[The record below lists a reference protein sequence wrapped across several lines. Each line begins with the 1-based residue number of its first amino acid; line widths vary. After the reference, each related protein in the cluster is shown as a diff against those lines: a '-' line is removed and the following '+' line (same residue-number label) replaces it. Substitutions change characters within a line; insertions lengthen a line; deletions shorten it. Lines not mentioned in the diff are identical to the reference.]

1 MKLKSTVVPV
11 LAAFAISGCH
21 FIAQASTSNKSLSE
35 DVKIT
40 RTEHGIPHIQ
50 AKSLYGLGYGNA
62 YAQAQDHACILA
74 DGYVRVRGERAKYL
88 GPHKNGQD
96 NFFVSLDLG
105 YKIIDLH
112 GRVAREY
119 ANLSA
124 DTRALA
130 DGFAAGYNQYLQD
143 VQAGEAE
150 LAPACSGKAWVK
162 PIDGVDVVASVLASA
177 TQNSIGRLL
186 VQILQANPGT
196 GNEWLPTIAKQAQQS
211 DKPWLMASN
220 TDYKPKQL
228 TQGSNGWALGHEV
241 TSNGRGLLLANPH
254 FPFNGNLRFWA
265 NHASVEGDFSTMGAS
280 VIGVPG
286 IVNIGFNEDLAWT
299 HTYSASRH
307 EVVYQLELNPQN
319 PLQYKFDGQWVDIE
333 KKQVN
338 VEVLTPM
345 GVLTMKKDY
354 FTTPIGYVIEDQKNF
369 PWDSK
374 NAYVVRDTNID
385 NLGGI
390 DHWLAMNRATNLD
403 NFIETFK
410 NHDGLAFN
418 NTLVADKLGEVFFVD
433 DSNVPDVTPV
443 GEELLRNHPL
453 ISEVYKKTKLAVLPG
468 TNSALVFQQEV
479 PYERAPKLRRQDYV
493 QNANNS
499 YWLTNLHSKL
509 SGYSP
514 LYGHVD
520 YKQTRRTRY
529 NINLMRFARGADG
542 KFDRHELESIVT
554 GTSASFE
561 LYKPTVMATCAL
573 YAGQTLAVTDTLSM
587 PVNPACQAF
596 AKWDGKFNANS
607 KSAPLAKEFFNLLT
621 DEDLVVQFNAAFPA
635 VTPSIVK
642 AEKSTLIKLLA
653 ASKQLENA
661 GFAIDATLG
670 ELQYLQKGE
679 RRIPWPG
686 SDHHSGGFNIFSTT
700 NAMDLTS
707 FAPTMAAPIR
717 EVLDPTWP
725 TRTGLSTDGYPI
737 NYGSSWMMVVGF
749 NEHGPQARGLL
760 TYSQSNNPNS
770 PHFTD
775 ASEHYAAGKGL
786 IDLPYTDA
794 QIKQGKI
801 SEMTLTVKK
810 D

>member
-1 MKLKSTVVPV
+1 MKLKSTLIPVVAGFA
-11 LAAFAISGCH
+11 LAGGHISAH
-21 FIAQASTSNKSLSE
+21 ESTSTMSLSE

-40 RTEHGIPHIQ
+40 RTQHGVPHIQ
-50 AKSLYGLGYGNA
+50 AKSLFGLGYGNA

-74 DGYVRVRGERAKYL
+74 DGYVRVKGERAKYL

-143 VQAGEAE
+143 VSVGKAA
-150 LAPACSGKAWVK
+150 LAPACSGQAWVK
-162 PIDGVDVVASVLASA
+162 PISGVDVVASVLASA
-177 TQNSIGRLL
+177 VQNSIGRLL

-196 GNEWLPTIAKQAQQS
+196 GNEWLPTIAKQESKQPQ
-211 DKPWLMASN
+211 PWLMASN
-220 TDYKPKQL
+220 TNYQPKQL
-228 TQGSNGWALGHEV
+228 TQGSNGWAMGHEV
-241 TSNGRGLLLANPH
+241 TENGRGLLLANPH

-286 IVNIGFNEDLAWT
+286 IVNIGFNQDVAWT
-299 HTYSASRH
+299 HTYSSARH
-307 EVVYQLELNPQN
+307 EVIYQLELNPTN

-333 KKQVN
+333 KHQVN

-354 FTTPIGYVIEDQKNF
+354 FTTPIGYVVEDQRNF
-369 PWDSK
+369 KWDSK
-374 NAYVVRDTNID
+374 NAYVVRDTNLN
-385 NLGGI
+385 NLEGI
-390 DHWLAMNRATNLD
+390 DHWLAMNRASNLD
-403 NFIETFK
+403 EFIDTFK
-410 NHDGLAFN
+410 TLDGLAFN
-418 NTLVADKLGEVFFVD
+418 NTLVADKHGEVFYID
-433 DSNVPDVTPV
+433 DSNVPDLPAA
-443 GEELLRNHPL
+443 GEELLRSHPV
-453 ISEVYKKTKLAVLPG
+453 ISEVYKKTRMAVLPG
-468 TNSALVFQQEV
+468 TSSALVYQQEV
-479 PYERAPKLRRQDYV
+479 PYERAPKLRRNDYV
-493 QNANNS
+493 LNANNS
-499 YWLTNLHSKL
+499 YWLTNLKEKL
-509 SGYSP
+509 RGYSP

-529 NINLMRFARGADG
+529 NLNLMRFARGADG

-573 YAGQTLAVTDTLSM
+573 YAGQTIAVTETLSM
-587 PVNPACQAF
+587 PVDPACKAF
-596 AKWDGKFNANS
+596 AKWDGKFNADS
-607 KSAPLAKEFFNLLT
+607 VSAPLAKEFFNLLE
-621 DEDLVVQFNAAFPA
+621 DEDLLIQFNPAFPA

-642 AEKSTLIKLLA
+642 AEKSTLVKLLA

-661 GFAIDATLG
+661 GFAIDAPLG
-670 ELQYLQKGE
+670 ELQFLQKGD

-686 SDHHSGGFNIFSTT
+686 SPHNSGGFNIYSTT

-707 FAPTMAAPIR
+707 FAPQYAAPMK
-717 EVLDPTWP
+717 EVLNENWTIS
-725 TRTGLSTDGYPI
+725 TGLSTDGYPI

-749 NEHGPQARGLL
+749 DEHGPQARGLL

-794 QIKQGKI
+794 QIKQNKV
-801 SEMTLTVKK
+801 SEITLSVKK

>member
-1 MKLKSTVVPV
+1 MKLKSTLVPI
-11 LAAFAISGCH
+11 LAACTITGIH
-21 FIAQASTSNKSLSE
+21 FGAEASTSSMSLSE

-50 AKSLYGLGYGNA
+50 AKSLFGLGYGNA

-74 DGYVRVRGERAKYL
+74 DGYVRVKGERAKYL

-105 YKIIDLH
+105 YKIIDLR
-112 GRVAREY
+112 GRVEREY

-124 DTRALA
+124 DTRSLA
-130 DGFAAGYNQYLQD
+130 EGFAAGYNQYLQD
-143 VQAGEAE
+143 VNLGKAT
-150 LAPACSGKAWVK
+150 LAPACDGKAWVQ
-162 PIDGVDVVASVLASA
+162 PIEGVDVVASVLASA
-177 TQNSIGRLL
+177 VQNSIGRLL

-196 GNEWLPTIAKQAQQS
+196 GTEWLPVIAKQESEESQ
-211 DKPWLMASN
+211 PWLMANN
-220 TDYKPKQL
+220 TNYKPKQL

-241 TSNGRGLLLANPH
+241 TDNGRGLLLANPH

-280 VIGVPG
+280 VVGVPG
-286 IVNIGFNEDLAWT
+286 IVNIGFNQNIAWT
-299 HTYSASRH
+299 HTYSAARH
-307 EVVYQLELNPQN
+307 EVIYQLELNPTN
-319 PLQYKFDGQWVDIE
+319 PLQYKFDGQWQDIE

-338 VEVLTPM
+338 VDVLTPM
-345 GVLTMKKDY
+345 GVITMKKDY
-354 FTTPIGYVIEDQKNF
+354 FTTPIGYVLEDQKNF
-369 PWDSK
+369 KWDDK
-374 NAYVVRDTNID
+374 NAYVVRDTNLN
-385 NLGGI
+385 NLEGI
-390 DHWLAMNRATNLD
+390 DHWLAMNRANNLD
-403 NFIETFK
+403 EFIDTFK
-410 NHDGLAFN
+410 TLDGLAFN
-418 NTLVADKLGEVFFVD
+418 NTLVADNQGEVFYID
-433 DSNVPDVTPV
+433 DSNVPDLPAM
-443 GEELLRNHPL
+443 GEELLRSHPV
-453 ISEVYKKTKLAVLPG
+453 ISQVYKNTRMAVLPG
-468 TNSALVFQQEV
+468 TSSALVYQQEI

-499 YWLTNLHSKL
+499 YWLTNLNEKL
-509 SGYSP
+509 TGYSP
-514 LYGHVD
+514 LYGHTD

-529 NINLMRFARGADG
+529 NLNLLRFARGADG

-561 LYKPTVMATCAL
+561 LYKPTVMAACAL
-573 YAGQTLAVTDTLSM
+573 YAGQTLKVTDTLSM
-587 PVNPACQAF
+587 PVDPACRAF

-607 KSAPLAKEFFNLLT
+607 VSAPLAKEFFSLLEDENLL
-621 DEDLVVQFNAAFPA
+621 VQFNPAFPA

-642 AEKSTLIKLLA
+642 ADKATLVKLLA
-653 ASKQLENA
+653 ASKHLENA
-661 GFAIDATLG
+661 GFAIDAPLG
-670 ELQYLQKGE
+670 ELQYLQKGD

-686 SDHHSGGFNIFSTT
+686 AEHNSGGFNIYSTT

-707 FAPTMAAPIR
+707 FSPQLAPPLK
-717 EVLDPTWP
+717 EVLNENWTVS
-725 TRTGLSTDGYPI
+725 TGLSTDGYPI

-749 NEHGPQARGLL
+749 DQHGPQARGLL

-770 PHFTD
+770 PHFSD

-794 QIKQGKI
+794 QIKQNKV
-801 SEMTLTVKK
+801 SEITLSVKK

>member
-1 MKLKSTVVPV
+1 MKLKSTLIPV
-11 LAAFAISGCH
+11 MAACTLAGGHISAH
-21 FIAQASTSNKSLSE
+21 ESTSTMSLSE

-40 RTEHGIPHIQ
+40 RTQHGVPHIQ
-50 AKSLYGLGYGNA
+50 AKSLFGLGYGNA

-74 DGYVRVRGERAKYL
+74 DGYVRVKGERAKYL

-112 GRVAREY
+112 GRVEREY
-119 ANLSA
+119 TNLSA

-143 VQAGEAE
+143 VNSGKAT
-150 LAPACSGKAWVK
+150 LAPACSGQAWVK
-162 PIDGVDVVASVLASA
+162 PISGVDVVASVLASA
-177 TQNSIGRLL
+177 VQNSIGRLL

-196 GNEWLPTIAKQAQQS
+196 GNEWLPTIAKQESKQS
-211 DKPWLMASN
+211 QPWLMASN
-220 TDYKPKQL
+220 TNYQPKQL
-228 TQGSNGWALGHEV
+228 TQGSNGWAMGHEV
-241 TSNGRGLLLANPH
+241 TENGRGLLLANPH

-280 VIGVPG
+280 VVGVPG
-286 IVNIGFNEDLAWT
+286 IVNIGFNQDLAWT
-299 HTYSASRH
+299 HTYSSARH
-307 EVVYQLELNPQN
+307 EVIYQLELNPAN

-333 KKQVN
+333 KQQVN

-354 FTTPIGYVIEDQKNF
+354 FTTPIGYVLEDQQNF
-369 PWDSK
+369 KWDSK
-374 NAYVVRDTNID
+374 NAYVVRDTNLN
-385 NLGGI
+385 NLEGI
-390 DHWLAMNRATNLD
+390 DHWLAMNRASNLD
-403 NFIETFK
+403 EFIDTFK
-410 NHDGLAFN
+410 TLDGLAFN
-418 NTLVADKLGEVFFVD
+418 NTLVADKHGEVFYID
-433 DSNVPDVTPV
+433 DSNVPDLPAV
-443 GEELLRNHPL
+443 GEELLRSHPV
-453 ISEVYKKTKLAVLPG
+453 ISEVYKKTRLAVLPG
-468 TNSALVFQQEV
+468 TSSALVYQQEV
-479 PYERAPKLRRQDYV
+479 PYERAPKLRRNDYV
-493 QNANNS
+493 LNANNS
-499 YWLTNLHSKL
+499 YWLTNLKEKL
-509 SGYSP
+509 RGYSP

-529 NINLMRFARGADG
+529 NLNLMRFARGADG

-573 YAGQTLAVTDTLSM
+573 YAGQTIAVTETLSM
-587 PVNPACQAF
+587 PVDPTCKAF
-596 AKWDGKFNANS
+596 AKWDGKFNADS
-607 KSAPLAKEFFNLLT
+607 VSAPLAKEFFSLLE
-621 DEDLVVQFNAAFPA
+621 DEDLLIQFNSAFPA

-642 AEKSTLIKLLA
+642 AEKSTLVKLLA

-661 GFAIDATLG
+661 GFAIDAPLG

-686 SDHHSGGFNIFSTT
+686 AEHNSGGFNIYSTT

-707 FAPTMAAPIR
+707 FAPQYAAPMK
-717 EVLDPTWP
+717 EVLNENWTIS
-725 TRTGLSTDGYPI
+725 TGLSTDGYPI

-749 NEHGPQARGLL
+749 DEHGPQARGLL

-775 ASEHYAAGKGL
+775 ASDHYAAGKGL

-794 QIKQGKI
+794 QIKQNKV
-801 SEMTLTVKK
+801 SEITLSVKK